1 MKSVEQDVRYALRV
15 IKRSPGFTA
24 VAALAIALAI
34 GPTTTILSVA
44 NALLFRAPPGVEEP
58 GELVTIH
65 ASQVVTTTFSTFSY
79 PVFERYREA
88 ANGLSR
94 VAALDFFPASLAAG
108 GTREPELVAG
118 VLVSADYFAT
128 LGTRPALGRLLQDRE
143 DRTPNGDALA
153 VLSYSVW
160 KQRFGAD
167 SSVIGQIVS
176 INRTPFTV
184 IGVAEEGFH
193 GHAAGYDV
201 SLWVP
206 ISMREALT
214 GNDLSDAV
222 TGITAVG
229 RIADGSSIEQ
239 VDEAAR
245 IFSANLR
252 AEYPDKFENERLMAS
267 PYSALLGELKGP
279 FTLFM
284 LFLIAISSVVLLI
297 ASVNVASMLLSRAAD
312 RTREMAVRL
321 AVGAGRRRL
330 VRQLLTESVL
340 LFLLGG
346 GAGALIAW
354 WATRALAALDLPLPI
369 PMTFDFTPDTRVLA
383 LTLAVV
389 FGAGALFG
397 LAPAREATRHD
408 LASALKGGASDR
420 VARRGRLRN
429 VFVIT
434 QVAGSVV
441 LLTAAGLFMRALA
454 RADSVDLG
462 FDPRGVHVLSVDLGI
477 HRYSPDEAR
486 AFYGDLIEGAEALP
500 AVESAALATVLPLG
514 FASYST
520 MFTLPGREPVLG
532 QGLFR
537 ADINEVSAGYFRTL
551 RIPILEG
558 RPFAES
564 DREGAPRVAIVN
576 QAAAARLWPGQS
588 AVGEMILWGDDSYEI
603 VGVAGDGR
611 YRSLADEGRAL
622 VYVAFDQRKAVAATL
637 VVRTAAANMPSIGRQ
652 IRQIALDLDPDLPVQ
667 TNAPYSSIIGF
678 ALIPNQAAAW
688 CSAGLGALGLVLA
701 MVGLFGL
708 LSYAVAQ
715 RRREIG
721 VRIALGADA
730 SEINRLIVGRGL
742 RLTAA
747 GLAIGWPLAFL
758 VAQVIRGVLYGVKAA
773 DPVTFAGIAVLF
785 AAVAVAASY
794 LPARRATKTDPMQ
807 VLRYE

>member
-1 MKSVEQDVRYALRV
+1 MKSLEQDVRYALRL

-34 GPTTTILSVA
+34 GPTTTLLSVA
-44 NALLFRAPPGVEEP
+44 NALLLRTPPGVEKP
-58 GELVTIH
+58 GKLVTIH
-65 ASQVVTTTFSTFSY
+65 ASQLATTTFSTFSY
-79 PVFERYREA
+79 PVFERYRET
-88 ANGLSR
+88 ANGLSH
-94 VAALDFFPASLAAG
+94 VAALDLFPASLAVG
-108 GTREPELVAG
+108 GTGEPALAAG
-118 VLVSADYFAT
+118 FLVSADYFAT
-128 LGTRPALGRLLQDRE
+128 LGTRPALGRLFREGE

-153 VLSYSVW
+153 VLSYQVW
-160 KQRFGAD
+160 TQRFGAD
-167 SSVIGQIVS
+167 SSVIGRTVN

-184 IGVAEEGFH
+184 IGVAEEGFR

-206 ISMREALT
+206 ISMREAMT

-229 RIADGSSIEQ
+229 RIADGSSMQQ

-245 IFSANLR
+245 IFSSNLQ
-252 AEYPDKFENERLMAS
+252 AEYPDKFENERLTAS

-279 FTLFM
+279 VTMFM
-284 LFLIAISSVVLLI
+284 VFLIAVSCVVLLI
-297 ASVNVASMLLSRAAD
+297 ASLNVASMLLSRAAG

-346 GAGALIAW
+346 GAGTLIAC
-354 WATRALAALDLPLPI
+354 WATRVLAALDLPLPI
-369 PMTFDFTPDTRVLA
+369 PMKFDLTPDMRVLA
-383 LTLAVV
+383 VTLAVV
-389 FGAGALFG
+389 FFAGTLFG

-408 LASALKGGASDR
+408 LASALKSD
-420 VARRGRLRN
+420 VGDVGMRRGRLRN
-429 VFVIT
+429 VFVVT

-441 LLTAAGLFMRALA
+441 LLTAAGLFMRALS

-462 FDPRGVHVLSVDLGI
+462 FDPGGVHVLSVDLGV

-486 AFYGDLIEGAEALP
+486 AFYGDLMERADALP
-500 AVESAALATVLPLG
+500 AVESAALATALPLG

-520 MFTLPGREPVLG
+520 VFTLPGREPVLG

-537 ADINEVSAGYFRTL
+537 TDINEVSAGYFRTL

-558 RPFAES
+558 RPFEES
-564 DREGAPRVAIVN
+564 DREGAPRVAVVN
-576 QAAAARLWPGQS
+576 HAAAARLWPGHT
-588 AVGEMILWGDDSYEI
+588 AVGETIAWGDDIYEI
-603 VGVAGDGR
+603 IGVAGDGR
-611 YRSLADEGRAL
+611 YRSLADDGRAL
-622 VYVAFDQRKAVAATL
+622 VYIALDQRKAVAATL
-637 VVRTAAANMPSIGRQ
+637 VVRTAAASLPSIGRQ

-667 TNAPYSSIIGF
+667 TNAPYSSIIGL

-688 CSAGLGALGLVLA
+688 CSLGLGALGLVLA
-701 MVGLFGL
+701 LVGLFGL
-708 LSYAVAQ
+708 LSYAVAL

-721 VRIALGADA
+721 VRIALGADTT
-730 SEINRLIVGRGL
+730 EINRLIVGRAL

-758 VAQVIRGVLYGVKAA
+758 VARVVRGVLYGVRAA

-785 AAVAVAASY
+785 AAVAAVASY
-794 LPARRATKTDPMQ
+794 LPARRASQTDPMQ
-807 VLRYE
+807 VLRHE